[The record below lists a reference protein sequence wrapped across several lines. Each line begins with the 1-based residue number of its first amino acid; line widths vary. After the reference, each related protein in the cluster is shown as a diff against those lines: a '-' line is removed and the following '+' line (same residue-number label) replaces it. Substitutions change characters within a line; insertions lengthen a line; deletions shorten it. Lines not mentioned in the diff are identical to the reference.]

1 MLYLPSLPYF
11 TYFTHNVFKIITKI
25 GENTPENTVA
35 RNESKN
41 IKFEFSKFQY
51 GVLGGNTTEK
61 SEEENKITENEKD
74 KTAEKEAKLN
84 VTNTNEMNDKEH
96 TNNKTSDKT
105 SDTSNSE
112 EMENEDNDAHILQK
126 FRFPLG
132 SVVAK
137 VDMFFLAEEEYETT
151 LEGNNTHTHTYTR
164 MHTYMRTRIQTR
176 THRLTCTNTQT
187 QIHT

>member
-1 MLYLPSLPYF
+1 M
-11 TYFTHNVFKIITKI
+11 KIIIKI

-51 GVLGGNTTEK
+51 GVLGGNSTEK
-61 SEEENKITENEKD
+61 SEEDNKISENEKD

-105 SDTSNSE
+105 SDTSDSE

-151 LEGNNTHTHTYTR
+151 LEGNNTHTHKHK
-164 MHTYMRTRIQTR
+164 HTYMHTRIHAQ
-176 THRLTCTNTQT
+176 THRLTAQTHIHTHTHAYINTYTHTHTNTQNST
-187 QIHT
+187 Q